1 MAPVDTTN
9 VVGYNVYRISNN
21 ELIFV
26 ATSTNFK
33 QIVNN
38 LTPSTE
44 YTFIV
49 KSKDNAGNLS
59 EATTPVTATTDSL
72 NAPTEL
78 AASSTTSSSTVL
90 DWTAPNDNAQDVVG
104 YNVYNGDE
112 LEYATTGTETTY
124 TVTGLTSSTDYTL
137 Q

>member
-44 YTFIV
+44 YIY
-49 KSKDNAGNLS
+49 S
-59 EATTPVTATTDSL
+59 EIKR
-72 NAPTEL
+72 
-78 AASSTTSSSTVL
+78 
-90 DWTAPNDNAQDVVG
+90 
-104 YNVYNGDE
+104 
-112 LEYATTGTETTY
+112 
-124 TVTGLTSSTDYTL
+124 
-137 Q
+137 